1 MKFNFLFKIFIIGL
15 SILFFA
21 SCDKDFNELG
31 SEIVG
36 SDNYSLNKEA
46 IDVVAYNQ
54 NIGVF
59 RTSDLPVNSLGY
71 YNNEAFG
78 KTKASFL
85 TQVQLVNSS
94 PKFYRPATNIIIDS
108 VYLYVPYFSSVES
121 TDATSGDTTYKLS
134 QDSIFGNKEIDLK
147 VYESN
152 YYLRDNDPATG
163 FQQPQYYYSNQ
174 ENEFFPNPSALTL
187 LNTDNRSTQDSTVT
201 DNSQN
206 SKYVFSNKQIKIY
219 KNIGTTNVAVKER
232 LAPGMLLSLD
242 KGFFRQKIFNA
253 PAGVLYNNNIFENYF
268 RGLYFKVD
276 NATTSVNQGTLAKL
290 NFANGYIRIAYRDNT
305 SETNTALTRRTLDI
319 KLGGHTVNLIN
330 SDWSNPVTSPNTI
343 VGDDKLYLNGM
354 GGSMTVIDLF
364 KKEDNIGYVNG
375 VLQNSPN
382 QIPDELD
389 RLRNPVD
396 GKKWLVNEANLTFTI
411 DNTAMG
417 TEPEPNRVY
426 LYDLN
431 NKRPLIDYFLDLTS
445 RTSPKYNKFVHGGI
459 IQKNTTDRGTTY
471 KIKITNHVRNL
482 ILKDSTNVKLGLVV
496 TEAITNPLNVNLFT
510 PFTNDGVTTKFVPAM
525 SVVNPLGTILFGSNP
540 SVPVGQR
547 LKLEVYY
554 TKPD

>member
-1 MKFNFLFKIFIIGL
+1 MKFNFLFKTFIIGL

-36 SDNYSLNKEA
+36 NNNYSLNKEA

-54 NIGVF
+54 NIGVY
-59 RTSDLPVNSLGY
+59 RTSNLPINSLGTY
-71 YNNEAFG
+71 TNPIFG
-78 KTKASFL
+78 KTTANFV
-85 TQVQLVNSS
+85 TQVQLVTNS
-94 PKFYRPATNIIIDS
+94 PKFYRTASNIIIDS

-134 QDSIFGNKEIDLK
+134 KDSIFGDKEIDLK

-163 FQQPQYYYSNQ
+163 FQQPQYYYNNQ
-174 ENEFFPNPSALTL
+174 QNEIEATLDLSAP
-187 LNTDNRSTQDSTVT
+187 LNIDNRNIQDSTAT
-201 DNSQN
+201 PDNSQN
-206 SKYVFSNKQIKIY
+206 SKFVFSNKQIKLY
-219 KNIGTTNVAVKER
+219 KNIGTPNVAIKER
-232 LAPGMLLSLD
+232 LAPGMLLSLN

-253 PAGVLYNNNIFENYF
+253 PTGVLFNNNAFVNYF
-268 RGLYFKVD
+268 RGLYFKVN
-276 NATTSVNQGTLAKL
+276 NATSSVNQGSLAKL
-290 NFANGYIRIAYRDNT
+290 NFANGYIRIIYRDNT
-305 SETNTALTRRTLDI
+305 SDTDTALVRRIFDI
-319 KLGGHTVNLIN
+319 KLGGNTVNLIN
-330 SDWSNPVTSPNTI
+330 NDWSNPVTSPNTTF
-343 VGDDKLYLNGM
+343 GDDKLYLKGM

-364 KKEDNIGYVNG
+364 AGTAGAAK
-375 VLQNSPN
+375 LQDIKDKN
-382 QIPDELD
+382 
-389 RLRNPVD
+389 
-396 GKKWLVNEANLTFTI
+396 WLVNEANLTFTI
-411 DNTAMG
+411 DKDALITTSGPA
-417 TEPEPNRVY
+417 PEPNRIY

-431 NKRPLIDYFLDLTS
+431 NKRPLIDYFADLTTANS
-445 RTSPKYNKFVHGGI
+445 SKYNKFIYGGI
-459 IQKNTTDRGTTY
+459 IQKDASDRGTTY
-471 KIKITNHVRNL
+471 KIKITNHIRNL

-496 TEAITNPLNVNLFT
+496 TESINNPSNVNLFT
-510 PFTNDGVTTKFVPAM
+510 PFANDGVTTKFVPAM

>member
-1 MKFNFLFKIFIIGL
+1 MKFNFLFKTFIIGL

-36 SDNYSLNKEA
+36 NNNYSLNKEA

-54 NIGVF
+54 NIGVY
-59 RTSDLPVNSLGY
+59 RTSNLPVNSLGTY
-71 YNNEAFG
+71 TNPIFG
-78 KTKASFL
+78 KTTANFV
-85 TQVQLVNSS
+85 TQVQLVTNS
-94 PKFYRPATNIIIDS
+94 PKFYRTASNIIIDS

-134 QDSIFGNKEIDLK
+134 KDSIFGDKEIDLK

-163 FQQPQYYYSNQ
+163 FQQPQYYYNNQ
-174 ENEFFPNPSALTL
+174 QNEIEATIDLSAP
-187 LNTDNRSTQDSTVT
+187 LNIDNRNIQDSTAT
-201 DNSQN
+201 PDNSQN
-206 SKYVFSNKQIKIY
+206 SKFVFSNKQIKLY
-219 KNIGTTNVAVKER
+219 KNIGTPNVAIKER
-232 LAPGMLLSLD
+232 LAPGMLLSLN

-253 PAGVLYNNNIFENYF
+253 PTGVLFNNNAFVNYF
-268 RGLYFKVD
+268 RGLYFKVN
-276 NATTSVNQGTLAKL
+276 NATSSVNQGSLAKL
-290 NFANGYIRIAYRDNT
+290 NFANGYIRIIYRDNT
-305 SETNTALTRRTLDI
+305 SDTDTALVRRIFDI
-319 KLGGHTVNLIN
+319 KLGGNTVNLIN
-330 SDWSNPVTSPNTI
+330 NDWSNPVTSPNTT
-343 VGDDKLYLNGM
+343 VGDDKLYLKGM

-364 KKEDNIGYVNG
+364 AGTAGAAK
-375 VLQNSPN
+375 LQDIKDKN
-382 QIPDELD
+382 
-389 RLRNPVD
+389 
-396 GKKWLVNEANLTFTI
+396 WLVNEANLTFTI
-411 DNTAMG
+411 DKDALITTSGPA
-417 TEPEPNRVY
+417 PEPNRIY

-431 NKRPLIDYFLDLTS
+431 NKRPLIDYFADLTTANS
-445 RTSPKYNKFVHGGI
+445 SKYNKFIYGGI
-459 IQKNTTDRGTTY
+459 IQKDASDRGTTY
-471 KIKITNHVRNL
+471 KIKITNHIRNL

-496 TEAITNPLNVNLFT
+496 TESINNPSNVNLFT
-510 PFTNDGVTTKFVPAM
+510 PFANNGVTTKFVPAM

>member
-1 MKFNFLFKIFIIGL
+1 MKFNFLFKTFIIGL

-36 SDNYSLNKEA
+36 NNNYSLNKEA

-54 NIGVF
+54 NIGVY
-59 RTSDLPVNSLGY
+59 RTSNLPVNSLGTY
-71 YNNEAFG
+71 TNPIFG
-78 KTKASFL
+78 KTTANFV
-85 TQVQLVNSS
+85 TQVQLVTNS
-94 PKFYRPATNIIIDS
+94 PKFYRTASNIIIDS

-134 QDSIFGNKEIDLK
+134 KDSIFGNKEIDLK

-163 FQQPQYYYSNQ
+163 FQQPQYYYNNQ
-174 ENEFFPNPSALTL
+174 QNEIEATLDLSAP
-187 LNTDNRSTQDSTVT
+187 LNIDNRNIQDSTAAP

-206 SKYVFSNKQIKIY
+206 SKFVFSNKQIKLY
-219 KNIGTTNVAVKER
+219 KNIGTSNVAIKER
-232 LAPGMLLSLD
+232 LAPGMLLSLN

-253 PAGVLYNNNIFENYF
+253 PTGVLFNNNAFVNYF
-268 RGLYFKVD
+268 RGLYFKVN
-276 NATTSVNQGTLAKL
+276 NATSSVNQGSLAKL
-290 NFANGYIRIAYRDNT
+290 NFANGYIRIIYRDNT
-305 SETNTALTRRTLDI
+305 SDTDTALVRRIFDI
-319 KLGGHTVNLIN
+319 KLGGNTVNLIN
-330 SDWSNPVTSPNTI
+330 NDWSNPVTSPNTT
-343 VGDDKLYLNGM
+343 VGDDKLYLKGM

-364 KKEDNIGYVNG
+364 AGTAGAAK
-375 VLQNSPN
+375 LQDIKDKN
-382 QIPDELD
+382 
-389 RLRNPVD
+389 
-396 GKKWLVNEANLTFTI
+396 WLVNEANLTFTI
-411 DNTAMG
+411 DKDALITTSGPA
-417 TEPEPNRVY
+417 PEPNRIY

-431 NKRPLIDYFLDLTS
+431 NKRPLIDYFADLTTANS
-445 RTSPKYNKFVHGGI
+445 SKYNKFIYGGI
-459 IQKNTTDRGTTY
+459 IQKDASDRGTTY
-471 KIKITNHVRNL
+471 KIKITNHIRNL

-496 TEAITNPLNVNLFT
+496 TESINNPSNVNLFT
-510 PFTNDGVTTKFVPAM
+510 PFANDGVTTKFVPAM

-540 SVPVGQR
+540 SVPLQKR

>member
-1 MKFNFLFKIFIIGL
+1 MKFNFLFKTFIIGL

-36 SDNYSLNKEA
+36 NDNYSLNKEA

-54 NIGVF
+54 NIGVY
-59 RTSDLPVNSLGY
+59 RSSDLPVNSLGY
-71 YNNEAFG
+71 YNNPVFG
-78 KTKASFL
+78 KTKASL
-85 TQVQLVNSS
+85 VTQLQLVTSS
-94 PKFYRPATNIIIDS
+94 PKFYDTPANIVVDS
-108 VYLYVPYFSSVES
+108 VYLYVPYYSEFKS
-121 TDATSGDTTYKLS
+121 TDTNTGDSTYEL
-134 QDSIFGNKEIDLK
+134 DSIHGTSEIDLK

-152 YYLRDNDPATG
+152 YYLRDNDPSTG
-163 FQQPQYYYSNQ
+163 FQQPQHYYSNQ
-174 ENEFFPNPSALTL
+174 QSDFDSNIGAL
-187 LNTDNRSTQDSTVT
+187 LNDDNTNPFDYTTT

-206 SKYVFSNKQIKIY
+206 TKFKFSEKQIKLL
-219 KNIGTTNVAVKER
+219 KNNTPLGSGTVKER
-232 LAPGMLLSLD
+232 LAPGMFLNLN
-242 KGFFRQKIFNA
+242 KAFFKNKIINA

-276 NATTSVNQGTLAKL
+276 NASSSVNQGSLAKL
-290 NFANGYIRIAYRDNT
+290 NFANGYIMMVYHDKT
-305 SETNTALTRRTLDI
+305 SDTEPALIRRTLQI

-330 SDWSNPVTSPNTI
+330 TDWSNPITSPNTI
-343 VGDDKLYLNGM
+343 VGDNKLYLNGM
-354 GGSMTVIDLF
+354 GGSMAVIDLF
-364 KKEDNIGYVNG
+364 KKEDNISYVNG
-375 VLQNSPN
+375 VLQNTPN
-382 QIPDELD
+382 QIPDDLD

-411 DNTAMG
+411 DNAAMG
-417 TEPEPNRVY
+417 TVAPEPNRIY

-431 NKRPLIDYFLDLTS
+431 NKRPLIDYYADLS
-445 RTSPKYNKFVHGGI
+445 SSNSSKYNKYVHGGI
-459 IQKNTTDRGTTY
+459 IQKDVSSRGTTY

-482 ILKDSTNVKLGLVV
+482 ILRDSTNVKLGLVV
-496 TEAITNPLNVNLFT
+496 TEAITNPLNINLFT
-510 PFTNDGVTTKFVPAM
+510 PVPMGSVTTKFVPAM

-540 SVPVGQR
+540 SVPSNQR

>member
-1 MKFNFLFKIFIIGL
+1 MKFNFLFKTFIIGL
-15 SILFFA
+15 SIIFFA

-36 SDNYSLNKEA
+36 NDNYSLNKEA

-71 YNNEAFG
+71 YNNPVFG
-78 KTKASFL
+78 KTKASL
-85 TQVQLVNSS
+85 VTQLQLVTSS
-94 PKFYRPATNIIIDS
+94 PKFYDTPANIVVDS
-108 VYLYVPYFSSVES
+108 VYLYVPYYNTFLS
-121 TDATSGDTTYKLS
+121 TDTNTGDSTYEL
-134 QDSIFGNKEIDLK
+134 DSIHGASEIDLK

-152 YYLRDNDPATG
+152 YYLRDNDPSTG
-163 FQQPQYYYSNQ
+163 FQDPQIYYSNQ
-174 ENEFFPNPSALTL
+174 QSDFDSNIGAL
-187 LNTDNRSTQDSTVT
+187 LNDDNTNVFNNTIV

-206 SKYVFSNKQIKIY
+206 SKFKFSEKQIKLL
-219 KNIGTTNVAVKER
+219 KNNVPLGSGTVKER
-232 LAPGMLLSLD
+232 LAPGMFLNLN
-242 KGFFRQKIFNA
+242 KAFFKNKIINA

-276 NATTSVNQGTLAKL
+276 NASSSVNQGSLAKL
-290 NFANGYIRIAYRDNT
+290 NFANGYIMMVYHDKT
-305 SETNTALTRRTLDI
+305 SDTDPVIVRRTLQI

-330 SDWSNPVTSPNTI
+330 SDWSNPVTSPNTTI
-343 VGDDKLYLNGM
+343 GDDKLYLNGM
-354 GGSMTVIDLF
+354 GGSMAVIDLF
-364 KKEDNIGYVNG
+364 AGTTGAVK
-375 VLQNSPN
+375 LQDIKDKN
-382 QIPDELD
+382 
-389 RLRNPVD
+389 
-396 GKKWLVNEANLTFTI
+396 WLVNEANLTFTI

-417 TEPEPNRVY
+417 ILAPEPNRIY

-431 NKRPLIDYFLDLTS
+431 NKRPLIDYYSDLT
-445 RTSPKYNKFVHGGI
+445 TSNSSKYNKYVHGGI
-459 IQKNTTDRGTTY
+459 IQKNTSDRGTTY

-496 TEAITNPLNVNLFT
+496 TEAITNPLNVNLFS

>member
-1 MKFNFLFKIFIIGL
+1 MKFNFLFKTFIIGL

-36 SDNYSLNKEA
+36 NDNYSLNKEA

-71 YNNEAFG
+71 YNNPVFG
-78 KTKASFL
+78 KTKASFV
-85 TQVQLVNSS
+85 TQLQMVTSN
-94 PKFYRPATNIIIDS
+94 PKFYRTSTNIIIDS
-108 VYLYVPYFSSVES
+108 VYLYVPYYS
-121 TDATSGDTTYKLS
+121 TFLSTNTDTGDSTYEL
-134 QDSIFGNKEIDLK
+134 DSIHGTDEIDLK

-163 FQQPQYYYSNQ
+163 FQEPQHYYSNQ
-174 ENEFFPNPSALTL
+174 QADFDSNIGTL
-187 LNTDNRSTQDSTVT
+187 LNIDNRNIQDSTAT
-201 DNSQN
+201 PDNSQN
-206 SKYVFSNKQIKIY
+206 SKFKFSDKQIKLY

-232 LAPGMLLSLD
+232 LAPGMLLSLRKD
-242 KGFFRQKIFNA
+242 FFRNKIFNA
-253 PAGVLYNNNIFENYF
+253 PAGVLYNNNAFENYF

-276 NATTSVNQGTLAKL
+276 NASSSVNQGSLAKL
-290 NFANGYIRIAYRDNT
+290 NFANGYIRIVYRDNT
-305 SETNTALTRRTLDI
+305 SDTSTTLIRRTIDI

-330 SDWSNPVTSPNTI
+330 SDWSNPVTSPNTT
-343 VGDDKLYLNGM
+343 VGDDKLYLSGM

-364 KKEDNIGYVNG
+364 KKEDNIGYVDG

-389 RLRNPVD
+389 RLRNPID

-411 DNTAMG
+411 DNSAMG
-417 TEPEPNRVY
+417 TVAPEPNRIY

-431 NKRPLIDYFLDLTS
+431 NKRPLIDYYSDLT
-445 RTSPKYNKFVHGGI
+445 TSNSSKYNKYVHGGI
-459 IQKNTTDRGTTY
+459 IQKNTSDRGTTY

-496 TEAITNPLNVNLFT
+496 TEAITNPLNVNLFS
-510 PFTNDGVTTKFVPAM
+510 PFNNGSVTTKFVPVM

-540 SVPVGQR
+540 SVPSNQR

>member
-1 MKFNFLFKIFIIGL
+1 MKFNFFHKTFIIGL

-36 SDNYSLNKEA
+36 NDNYGLNKEA

-59 RTSDLPVNSLGY
+59 RTNDLPINSLGY
-71 YNNEAFG
+71 YNNEVFG
-78 KTKASFL
+78 KTKASFV
-85 TQVQLVNSS
+85 TQLQLVTSS
-94 PKFYRPATNIIIDS
+94 PKFYRTASNIIIDS
-108 VYLYVPYFSSVES
+108 VYLYVPYYSTFKS
-121 TDATSGDTTYKLS
+121 TDSNTGDSTYEL
-134 QDSIFGNKEIDLK
+134 DSIHGTNEIDLK
-147 VYESN
+147 VYESK
-152 YYLRDNDPATG
+152 YYLRDNDPSTG

-174 ENEFFPNPSALTL
+174 QSDIEAPVDFSWP
-187 LNTDNRSTQDSTVT
+187 LNIDNRNIQDSTAT
-201 DNSQN
+201 PDNSQN

-232 LAPGMLLSLD
+232 LAPGMLLSLRKD
-242 KGFFRQKIFNA
+242 FFRNKIFNA
-253 PAGVLYNNNIFENYF
+253 PAGVLYNNNIFEDYF

-276 NATTSVNQGTLAKL
+276 NATSSVNQGTLAKL

-319 KLGGHTVNLIN
+319 KLGGHSVNLIN
-330 SDWSNPVTSPNTI
+330 SDWSNPVTSPNAT
-343 VGDDKLYLNGM
+343 VGDNRLYLNGM
-354 GGSMTVIDLF
+354 GGSMAVIDLF
-364 KKEDNIGYVNG
+364 KQEDNIRYVNG
-375 VLQNSPN
+375 VLENTPN

-389 RLRNPVD
+389 RLRNPID

-417 TEPEPNRVY
+417 TVAPEPNRIY

-431 NKRPLIDYFLDLTS
+431 NKRPLIDYFADLT
-445 RTSPKYNKFVHGGI
+445 TSNSSKYNKFVHGGI
-459 IQKNTTDRGTTY
+459 IQKNTSDRGTTY

-510 PFTNDGVTTKFVPAM
+510 PFNNGSVTTKFVPAM

-540 SVPVGQR
+540 SVPSNQR

>member
-1 MKFNFLFKIFIIGL
+1 MKFNFLFKTFIIGL

-36 SDNYSLNKEA
+36 NDNYSLNKEA

-71 YNNEAFG
+71 YNNPVFG
-78 KTKASFL
+78 KTKASFV
-85 TQVQLVNSS
+85 TQLQLVGSN
-94 PKFYRPATNIIIDS
+94 PKFYRSSTNIIIDS
-108 VYLYVPYFSSVES
+108 VYLYVPYYSTFKS
-121 TDATSGDTTYKLS
+121 TDTNTGDSTYEL
-134 QDSIFGNKEIDLK
+134 DSIYGDKEIDLK

-163 FQQPQYYYSNQ
+163 FQEPQHYYSNQ
-174 ENEFFPNPSALTL
+174 QSDFDSNIGTL
-187 LNTDNRSTQDSTVT
+187 LNIDNRNIQDSTAT
-201 DNSQN
+201 ADNSQN
-206 SKYVFSNKQIKIY
+206 SKFVFSDKQIKIY

-232 LAPGMLLSLD
+232 LAPGMLLSLRKD
-242 KGFFRQKIFNA
+242 FFRQKIFNA

-276 NATTSVNQGTLAKL
+276 NATSSVNQGTLAKL
-290 NFANGYIRIAYRDNT
+290 NFANGYIRIIYRDNT
-305 SETNTALTRRTLDI
+305 SDTDTALVRRSLDI
-319 KLGGHTVNLIN
+319 KLGGHTVNLIT
-330 SDWSNPVTSPNTI
+330 SDWSNPITSPNTT
-343 VGDDKLYLNGM
+343 VGDNKLYLNGM
-354 GGSMTVIDLF
+354 GGSMSVIDLF
-364 KKEDNIGYVNG
+364 AGTTGAAKLQDIKDNN
-375 VLQNSPN
+375 
-382 QIPDELD
+382 
-389 RLRNPVD
+389 
-396 GKKWLVNEANLTFTI
+396 WLVNEANLTFTI
-411 DNTAMG
+411 DNAAMG
-417 TEPEPNRVY
+417 TVAPEPNRIY

-431 NKRPLIDYFLDLTS
+431 NKRPLIDYYADLT
-445 RTSPKYNKFVHGGI
+445 TSNSSKYNKYVHGGI
-459 IQKNTTDRGTTY
+459 IQKDANDRGTTY
-471 KIKITNHVRNL
+471 KIKITNHIRNL

-510 PFTNDGVTTKFVPAM
+510 PFNNGSVTTKFVPAM